1 MIAHSPT
8 YRSESLA
15 VNNKFTY
22 CYLLLRLQL
31 VVLIYKLYMFCFLF
45 YNFLSNSLH
54 LKKMNNSFTFCCQF
68 PLSILSD
75 LSKKFASSHLAPFI
89 LASAERYTCL
99 CYVASPT
106 ETTGEK
112 LVTKSRITSETD
124 LSRMWL

>member
-1 MIAHSPT
+1 MSVTI
-8 YRSESLA
+8 
-15 VNNKFTY
+15 
-22 CYLLLRLQL
+22 
-31 VVLIYKLYMFCFLF
+31 
-45 YNFLSNSLH
+45 LSRV
-54 LKKMNNSFTFCCQF
+54 KKQSIINY

-124 LSRMWL
+124 LSRM

>member
-1 MIAHSPT
+1 MSVT
-8 YRSESLA
+8 
-15 VNNKFTY
+15 
-22 CYLLLRLQL
+22 
-31 VVLIYKLYMFCFLF
+31 
-45 YNFLSNSLH
+45 
-54 LKKMNNSFTFCCQF
+54 
-68 PLSILSD
+68 ILSQA
-75 LSKKFASSHLAPFI
+75 KKQSVTNFPSVFCQVSQKNFASSHLAPFI

>member
-1 MIAHSPT
+1 MSVTI
-8 YRSESLA
+8 
-15 VNNKFTY
+15 
-22 CYLLLRLQL
+22 
-31 VVLIYKLYMFCFLF
+31 
-45 YNFLSNSLH
+45 LSQA
-54 LKKMNNSFTFCCQF
+54 KKQSVTNC
-68 PLSILSD
+68 PLSILSGV
-75 LSKKFASSHLAPFI
+75 SKKFASSLLAPFI